1 MQIKVYVT
9 EDEFLSGDLLNEK
22 EPPVIEF
29 RNKDG
34 WTRRVKLKDIDKLNQ
49 FSSINKT
56 FLLALKDIVDD
67 FSKGEGVRK

>member
-9 EDEFLSGDLLNEK
+9 EDEFLSGNLLNKK
-22 EPPVIEF
+22 EPPVIEY

-49 FSSINKT
+49 FSSTNKT
-56 FLLALKDIVDD
+56 FLLALKDIADS
-67 FSKGEGVRK
+67 FSQ